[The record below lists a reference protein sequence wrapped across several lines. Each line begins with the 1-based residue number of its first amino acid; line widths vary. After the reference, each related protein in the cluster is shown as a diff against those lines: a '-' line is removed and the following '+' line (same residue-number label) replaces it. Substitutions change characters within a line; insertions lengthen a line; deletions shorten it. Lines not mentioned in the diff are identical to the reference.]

1 MGEGGARIVAGGR
14 SRVGSHQRAVQP
26 RDRVEQA
33 VFGVDGDL
41 SHLVKRQRR
50 VDLQLG
56 LGVEAMTDPPEPQC
70 PTCRTPAVARRVV
83 SAVSTSVGSTA
94 SINRRYTSRAA
105 SFNTRAIAIVM
116 ASPTTGSAHPQPIA
130 AAPAAS
136 STASEVNPS
145 VCACRP
151 SATSA
156 AEPMRRPVRIR

>member
-116 ASPTTGSAHPQPIA
+116 ASPTTGADAAAGSDPIA
-130 AAPAAS
+130 RHELVAGEAINAARATIGRFATGWGCISRSRAS
-136 STASEVNPS
+136 
-145 VCACRP
+145 
-151 SATSA
+151 
-156 AEPMRRPVRIR
+156 